1 MKAMLESGRQVRKHL
16 FFFELNMMVGS
27 RSKKNPCLTGQGLRQ
42 IKKSLR
48 NFNFFSWFRNC
59 HFFFWK

>member
-27 RSKKNPCLTGQGLRQ
+27 RSKK
-42 IKKSLR
+42 KSLPYR
-48 NFNFFSWFRNC
+48 AGIKTNKKVFKKF
-59 HFFFWK
+59 